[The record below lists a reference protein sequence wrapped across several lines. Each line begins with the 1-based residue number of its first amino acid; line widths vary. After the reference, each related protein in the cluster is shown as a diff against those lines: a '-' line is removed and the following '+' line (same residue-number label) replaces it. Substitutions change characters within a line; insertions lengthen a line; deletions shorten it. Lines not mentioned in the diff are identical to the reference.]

1 MKERKQPKFEFT
13 ASGFIISIILV
24 AMFSTTF
31 FSFASEL
38 ESVYN
43 ENASTS
49 ASFTL
54 QKYNQTDKI
63 LQETK
68 NIEAQTTIKEDVSA
82 IDIIGGYFKSG
93 YAALKTAVLSYS
105 LFDDLLDD
113 ASNDVEALGIIKTY
127 LYAIILIAM
136 IVGILLTV
144 LVKMRI

>member
-13 ASGFIISIILV
+13 ASGFIIAIILV

-31 FSFASEL
+31 FSFASEM

-43 ENASTS
+43 ENATES

-54 QKYNQTDKI
+54 QKYNQTARI
-63 LQETK
+63 LAQAK
-68 NIEAQTTIKEDVSA
+68 NMEAQTEIREDVGVL
-82 IDIIGGYFKSG
+82 DIIGGYFKSG

-113 ASNDVEALGIIKTY
+113 AAEDVEALGIIKTY